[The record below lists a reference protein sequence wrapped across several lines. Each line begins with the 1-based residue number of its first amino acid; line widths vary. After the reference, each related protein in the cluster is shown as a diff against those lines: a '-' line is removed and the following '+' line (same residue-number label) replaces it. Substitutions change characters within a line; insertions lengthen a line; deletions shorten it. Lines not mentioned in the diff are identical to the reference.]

1 MIGIL
6 KKLDRAMSN
15 EEFMK
20 QFPNAHAKFLPYII
34 SDHTPCVLCLPTGI
48 KKKVKAFKISSFITN
63 KKDFLPIEKEA
74 WKEDIEGFHMLV
86 EEFLEA
92 ESDEEK
98 FLFQQAK
105 IMWLSEG
112 DMNSSID
119 TSDNLFHMKLS
130 EENASNMVRYVADD
144 EIKMALFDINDSKAL
159 GPDSFTAAF
168 FKKSWCI
175 IGRDICCAIREFFIT
190 GKLLGELNATLVSLI
205 PKVPIPNKV
214 ADFRPIS
221 YCNVLY
227 KCISKVIT
235 NRIKPVLGCLVS
247 HNQSAFIQGRHIQ
260 DNILLTHEIM
270 KGYNR
275 KNGPQRVPF

>member
-6 KKLDRAMSN
+6 KKMDRAMSN

-20 QFPNAHAKFLPYII
+20 QFPNAHAK
-34 SDHTPCVLCLPTGI
+34 
-48 KKKVKAFKISSFITN
+48 
-63 KKDFLPIEKEA
+63 
-74 WKEDIEGFHMLV
+74 LV

-112 DMNSSID
+112 DMN
-119 TSDNLFHMKLS
+119 TRK
-130 EENASNMVRYVADD
+130 
-144 EIKMALFDINDSKAL
+144 
-159 GPDSFTAAF
+159 
-168 FKKSWCI
+168 
-175 IGRDICCAIREFFIT
+175 DICCAIREFFIT

-214 ADFRPIS
+214 TNFRPIS
-221 YCNVLY
+221 YCNVMY

-247 HNQSAFIQGRHIQ
+247 HNQIAFIQERHIQ
-260 DNILLTHEIM
+260 DNIHEIM

-275 KNGPQRVPF
+275 KNGPHRVPF